1 LLLAKHGEKVFI
13 MSIIK
18 DPKKLKRVPIKEEL
32 VCITGD
38 YIKAVILQQFIY
50 WSERTKDYDQF
61 VLEERTQA
69 ERCGYE
75 YKSELKNGWI
85 YKSSEQLSEETLLRL
100 KHTAMRTHI
109 KELVSKGFLSER
121 TNPLDRRDR
130 TIQYR
135 VNILAIQLDLLE
147 HNYVLDGYSS
157 PINFETLM
165 EVIHKKKQ
173 SRNVEMQTSL
183 NGNASSKCEI
193 AQPKNNNGIEYGAE
207 GIIAFSEN
215 GNASPQICNA
225 TSEIVQALPETT
237 YRDNTYLINNR
248 VWEEVVD
255 NLKMKLSPASMSAW
269 ILPLRPEIQETKLI
283 LNCSSEFAVDW
294 IEVKYLSMIV
304 DCLPEN
310 CGINEV
316 IVRCDGS

>member
-1 LLLAKHGEKVFI
+1 
-13 MSIIK
+13 MSIIR

-32 VCITGD
+32 VEITGD

-50 WSERTKDYDQF
+50 WSERTNDYDKF
-61 VLEERTQA
+61 ILEEKSQA
-69 ERCGYE
+69 ERYGYE
-75 YKSELKNGWI
+75 YVAELKNGWI

-109 KELVSKGFLSER
+109 KALVEKGFLSER

-173 SRNVEMQTSL
+173 SRNAEMQTSL
-183 NGNASSKCEI
+183 DGNASSECEI
-193 AQPKNNNGIEYGAE
+193 AQPENNNGIEYGVE
-207 GIIAFSEN
+207 DIIAFSEN

-237 YRDNTYLINNR
+237 YRDIYLININR
-248 VWEEVVD
+248 VWNGVVD
-255 NLKMKLSPASMSAW
+255 NLKMKLSPASLSAW
-269 ILPLRPEIQETKLI
+269 ILPIRPEIQETNLI
-283 LNCSSEFAVDW
+283 LNCSSQFAVDW
-294 IEVKYLSMIV
+294 IEGKYLSMII

-310 CGINEV
+310 SGISEV
-316 IVRCDGS
+316 VVVCESS

>member
-1 LLLAKHGEKVFI
+1 
-13 MSIIK
+13 MSIIR
-18 DPKKLKRVPIKEEL
+18 DPKKLRRVPIKEEL
-32 VCITGD
+32 VEITGD

-61 VLEERTQA
+61 VLEEKEQA

-75 YKSELKNGWI
+75 YKAELKNGWI
-85 YKSSEQLSEETLLRL
+85 FKSSEQLSEETMLRL

-109 KELVSKGFLSER
+109 KVLVDKGFLSER

-173 SRNVEMQTSL
+173 SRNTEMQTSL
-183 NGNASSKCEI
+183 DGNASSECEI
-193 AQPKNNNGIEYGAE
+193 AQSENNNGIKYGVE

-237 YRDNTYLINNR
+237 SEKDTYLIINR
-248 VWEEVVD
+248 VWGEVVD
-255 NLKMKLSPASMSAW
+255 NLKKKLSPASMSAW
-269 ILPLRPEIQETKLI
+269 ILPIRLEIQETKLI
-283 LNCSSEFAVDW
+283 LNCSSQFAMDW
-294 IEVKYLSMIV
+294 IEGKYLSIIV

-310 CGINEV
+310 SGVDEV
-316 IVRCDGS
+316 VVRCDGS

>member
-1 LLLAKHGEKVFI
+1 

-32 VCITGD
+32 VVITGNH
-38 YIKAVILQQFIY
+38 IRAVILQQFIY

-61 VLEERTQA
+61 VLEEKSQA
-69 ERCGYE
+69 ERYGYD
-75 YKSELKNGWI
+75 YNAELKNGWI
-85 YKSSEQLSEETLLRL
+85 FKSAEQLAEETMLGL
-100 KHTAMRTHI
+100 KHTAMRDHI
-109 KELVSKGFLSER
+109 KFLVQKGFLSER
-121 TNPLDRRDR
+121 TNPLDKRDR

-173 SRNVEMQTSL
+173 SRNAEMQTSL
-183 NGNASSKCEI
+183 NGNASSECEI
-193 AQPKNNNGIEYGAE
+193 AQPENNNGIEYGVE
-207 GIIAFSEN
+207 DTIAFSEN
-215 GNASPQICNA
+215 GNASPKICNA

-237 YRDNTYLINNR
+237 YRDIYLININR
-248 VWEEVVD
+248 VWKEIVD
-255 NLKMKLSPASMSAW
+255 NLRKKLSPASMSAW
-269 ILPLRPEIQETKLI
+269 ILPIVPEIQETKLI
-283 LNCSSEFAVDW
+283 LNCSSQFAVDW
-294 IEVKYLSMIV
+294 IEGKYLSMIV

-310 CGINEV
+310 SGVCEV
-316 IVRCDGS
+316 FVICDD

>member
-1 LLLAKHGEKVFI
+1 

-32 VCITGD
+32 VEITGD

-61 VLEERTQA
+61 VLEEKSQA
-69 ERCGYE
+69 ERYGYE
-75 YKSELKNGWI
+75 YVAELKNGWI

-109 KELVSKGFLSER
+109 KVLVEKGFLSER

-165 EVIHKKKQ
+165 EVIHKKKHSQ
-173 SRNVEMQTSL
+173 NVEMQISL
-183 NGNASSKCEI
+183 NGNASSECEI
-193 AQPKNNNGIEYGAE
+193 AQPENNNGIEYGAE
-207 GIIAFSEN
+207 SIIAFSEN
-215 GNASPQICNA
+215 GNASPQIRNA

-237 YRDNTYLINNR
+237 YRDIYLININR

-255 NLKMKLSPASMSAW
+255 NLKIKLSPASLSAW
-269 ILPLRPEIQETKLI
+269 ILTIRPKIQETKLI
-283 LNCSSEFAVDW
+283 LNCSSQFAMDW
-294 IEVKYLSMIV
+294 IEGKYFSMIV

-310 CGINEV
+310 SGISE
-316 IVRCDGS
+316 IVVVYESY